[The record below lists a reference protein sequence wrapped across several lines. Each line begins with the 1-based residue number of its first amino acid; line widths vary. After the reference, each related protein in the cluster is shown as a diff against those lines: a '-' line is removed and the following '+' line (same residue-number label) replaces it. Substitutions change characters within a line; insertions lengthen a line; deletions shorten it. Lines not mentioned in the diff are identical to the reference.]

1 MVRYS
6 NSDKLLL
13 GLQDYIHRVGR
24 TARAGRSGK
33 AITFVSQYDIELYQ
47 RIEQL
52 IGKKLPLYETV
63 DDEVMAFRDRRFFSA
78 MYSDWQIVRLADL
91 RDKIAVQ
98 NGMAEKSLKIICSES
113 AWRRRAG
120 GRRTSTRRWRRRR
133 GSTSGNT
140 LQTISTTV
148 KTMSEFGRG

>member
-63 DDEVMAFRDRRFFSA
+63 DDEVMAFRDRWFFFS
-78 MYSDWQIVRLADL
+78 YSDWQIVRLADL

-133 GSTSGNT
+133 GSGSGNT
-140 LQTISTTV
+140 SLTISTTV
-148 KTMSEFGRG
+148 KTLSEFGKG